1 MRSFLKFI
9 QFIFYISLIAVIVYF
24 GVRYINYYKVTFV
37 IEDTARTKL
46 VKKGE
51 VLKELEEPEKDG
63 YTFLYWMED
72 YTIIDDDYEVKYDVV
87 LNAVFEKSTEI
98 ESYYVTF
105 DSDGGTD
112 IESQMVNEG
121 DTIVEPSVPQKPGYV
136 FKEWQL
142 NGALYD
148 FNTPID
154 NDIELKATYISNS
167 AKSYVV
173 TFNTYGGSKI
183 ANKYVNENNTIKKP
197 TDPVRNGYIFKEW
210 QLNGKKYDFNTK
222 IRNNIT
228 LDAVYTIDSREIYTV
243 EFDTKGGNNIKTQMV
258 RSGEKVVIP
267 SNPVKNG
274 YKFSNWIYNNK
285 VYNFDTK
292 VSSNMTLEAV
302 YVKKETKAQYINK
315 KIREYNSNTLKYW
328 IEDKGTYAVTH
339 IWVKDAYN
347 QLKTGIKEP
356 FPQLGLST
364 SIMSYVSK
372 AKKYT
377 NKEMIG
383 INASGIVSDN
393 FNAAAARAMPNWKN
407 SSKSSVVVVDGIVKR
422 NFTNLD
428 IPQISAITY
437 GLKKNGYLDYYRLNT
452 YKDIPKN
459 VSNFNK
465 MIKDGVKYNFAFSP
479 VLIHNGVINKNLKH
493 DNNIRQAL
501 GQIDRNNFII
511 ITTTTTNRSKG
522 LSYASLATIMKD
534 LKCVEAFNLDG
545 GGSASL
551 IYKPKGSNSVKTV
564 LNTSRAVADIVYF
577 VE

>member
-24 GVRYINYYKVTFV
+24 CIRYINYYKVTFV

-51 VLKELEEPEKDG
+51 VLKELEEPEKEG

-121 DTIVEPSVPQKPGYV
+121 DIAIEPNVPQKPGYI

-142 NGALYD
+142 NGTLYD

-167 AKSYVV
+167 SKSYVV

-222 IRNNIT
+222 IRSNIT
-228 LDAVYTIDSREIYTV
+228 LDAVYTIDNREIYTI

-258 RSGEKVVIP
+258 RSGEKVVVP

-285 VYNFDTK
+285 IYNFDTK

-302 YVKKETKAQYINK
+302 YVKKETKPQYINK
-315 KIREYNSNTLKYW
+315 KIREYSSDTLRYW
-328 IEDKGTYAVTH
+328 IEDKGTYAITH

-347 QLKTGIKEP
+347 QFKTGIKEP
-356 FPQLGLST
+356 FPQLGVST
-364 SIMSYVSK
+364 SIMNYVSK
-372 AKKYT
+372 TKNYT

-393 FNAAAARAMPNWKN
+393 FNAAAAKAMPNWKN

-422 NFTNLD
+422 NFTSLN
-428 IPQISAITY
+428 IPQVSAITY

-452 YKDIPKN
+452 YNDIPKN
-459 VSNFNK
+459 VANFNK
-465 MIKDGVKYNFAFSP
+465 MINDGVKYNFAFSP

-501 GQIDRNNFII
+501 GQIDKNNFII
-511 ITTTTTNRSKG
+511 ITTTTSNRSKG

-534 LKCVEAFNLDG
+534 LKCIEAFNLDG

-564 LNTSRAVADIVYF
+564 LNTSRAVADIAYF

>member
-121 DTIVEPSVPQKPGYV
+121 DIAIEPSVPQKPGYI

-142 NGALYD
+142 NGTLYD

-210 QLNGKKYDFNTK
+210 QLNGKKYVFNTK

-328 IEDKGTYAVTH
+328 IEDKGAYAVTH

-347 QLKTGIKEP
+347 QFKTGIKEP

-393 FNAAAARAMPNWKN
+393 FNAEAAKAMPKWKN

-428 IPQISAITY
+428 IPQVSAITY

-522 LSYASLATIMKD
+522 LSYASLAAIMKD

-551 IYKPKGSNSVKTV
+551 IYKPKGSNSVKSV

>member
-51 VLKELEEPEKDG
+51 VLKELEEPEKEG

-121 DTIVEPSVPQKPGYV
+121 DTIVEPNVPQKPGYV

-167 AKSYVV
+167 SKSYVV

-393 FNAAAARAMPNWKN
+393 FNAEAAKAMPKWKN

-428 IPQISAITY
+428 IPQVSAITY

-452 YKDIPKN
+452 YKDIHKN

-564 LNTSRAVADIVYF
+564 LNTSRAVADILYF

>member
-51 VLKELEEPEKDG
+51 VLKELEEPEKEG

-121 DTIVEPSVPQKPGYV
+121 DIAIEPNVPQKPGYI

-142 NGALYD
+142 NGTLYD

-167 AKSYVV
+167 SKSYVV

-222 IRNNIT
+222 IRSNIT
-228 LDAVYTIDSREIYTV
+228 LDAVYTIDNREIYTI

-258 RSGEKVVIP
+258 RSGEKVVVP

-285 VYNFDTK
+285 IYNFDTK

-302 YVKKETKAQYINK
+302 YVKKETKPQYINK
-315 KIREYNSNTLKYW
+315 KIREYSSDTLRYW
-328 IEDKGTYAVTH
+328 IEDKGTYAITH

-347 QLKTGIKEP
+347 QFKTGIKEP
-356 FPQLGLST
+356 FPQLGVST
-364 SIMSYVSK
+364 SIMNYVSK
-372 AKKYT
+372 TKNYT

-393 FNAAAARAMPNWKN
+393 FNAAAAKAMPNWKN

-422 NFTNLD
+422 NFTSLN
-428 IPQISAITY
+428 IPQVSAITY

-452 YKDIPKN
+452 YNDIPKN
-459 VSNFNK
+459 VANFNK
-465 MIKDGVKYNFAFSP
+465 MINDGVKYNFAFSP

-501 GQIDRNNFII
+501 GQIDKNNFII
-511 ITTTTTNRSKG
+511 ITTTTSNRSKG

-534 LKCVEAFNLDG
+534 LKCIEAFNLDG

-564 LNTSRAVADIVYF
+564 LNTSRTVADIVYF

>member
-121 DTIVEPSVPQKPGYV
+121 DIAIEPSVPQKPGYI

-142 NGALYD
+142 NGTLYD

-328 IEDKGTYAVTH
+328 IEDKGAYAVTH

-347 QLKTGIKEP
+347 QFKTGIKEP

-393 FNAAAARAMPNWKN
+393 FNAEAAKAMPKWKN

-428 IPQISAITY
+428 IPQVSAITY

-522 LSYASLATIMKD
+522 LSYASLAAIMKD

-551 IYKPKGSNSVKTV
+551 IYKPKGSNSVKSV